1 MARFGDL
8 LVLVWVFILD
18 SGRDLSGAPGAD
30 LDFSHFETFV
40 SLLFSG
46 FVVCSFGFVFLLV
59 LVFWVYFSDFSDFSN
74 FNFLGPLVLGVDV
87 EPSVGVIGRVG
98 VARSEIGGV
107 FG

>member
-40 SLLFSG
+40 NLLFSG
-46 FVVCSFGFVFLLV
+46 FVVCNFGFVFLLV
-59 LVFWVYFSDFSDFSN
+59 LVFWGYFSDFSN
-74 FNFLGPLVLGVDV
+74 FSKFSFLGPLVLGVDV
-87 EPSVGVIGRVG
+87 VIKY
-98 VARSEIGGV
+98 S
-107 FG
+107 